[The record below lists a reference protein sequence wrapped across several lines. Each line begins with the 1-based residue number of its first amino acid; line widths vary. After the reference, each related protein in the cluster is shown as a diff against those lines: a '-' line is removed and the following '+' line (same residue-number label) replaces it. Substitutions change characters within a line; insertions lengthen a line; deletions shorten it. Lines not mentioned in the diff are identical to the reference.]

1 MARFIALFQIPR
13 NADVLARLK
22 CADLLP
28 IIWLALIA
36 LTGLSLL
43 MAESRSPG
51 YVTTLLICAIVL
63 IKGHW
68 VIHYFMGLG
77 EGPRLRR
84 WLVTAYVYAVLVA
97 IVVSEY
103 F

>member
-1 MARFIALFQIPR
+1 
-13 NADVLARLK
+13 
-22 CADLLP
+22 
-28 IIWLALIA
+28 
-36 LTGLSLL
+36 
-43 MAESRSPG
+43 
-51 YVTTLLICAIVL
+51 VL